1 MIPGLGTEKYKM
13 NPAFL
18 FDSEDKEALMGGRS
32 KGRRSQTEVASTG
45 QKGDELRPTE
55 CQQKVM
61 PIE

>member
-32 KGRRSQTEVASTG
+32 KGCQSQPEVASTG
-45 QKGDELRPTE
+45 QKGDKLRPIE
-55 CQQKVM
+55 CQ
-61 PIE
+61 

>member
-32 KGRRSQTEVASTG
+32 KGCRSQPQVASTG
-45 QKGDELRPTE
+45 QKSDKLRP
-55 CQQKVM
+55 
-61 PIE
+61 IEYQ